1 MKIILHECSGN
12 TIAEQA
18 AVATKLLRDNP
29 GSDLLIPPGIYDL
42 LRRKRNCSSE
52 RSWTDGRT
60 HATGNF

>member
-29 GSDLLIPPGIYDL
+29 GSELLIPTGIYDFTSPEAEL
-42 LRRKRNCSSE
+42 LQRKIM
-52 RSWTDGRT
+52 DGRT